1 MTTNKPYRLTTY
13 LDGRLLEEAFYDNW
27 AQIGGKIGNLA
38 DDCDVIKVEKQRN
51 LVLLYNVRGIY

>member
-1 MTTNKPYRLTTY
+1 MKPYRLTTY
-13 LDGRLLEEAFYDNW
+13 LDGRMLEEVFYDNW
-27 AQIGGKIGNLA
+27 AQIGGKIGNIA